1 MPRCPYCDAEYI
13 LGEIYCKNC
22 NEDLSHLEPSPD
34 SGSAAQPD
42 PLQMSAPLSPPP
54 TQPTAQPGELDLGAP
69 ANVHEVP
76 PSPQVPVPPS
86 VAQQPVSHSPTPSIG
101 QAPAPVPSEVSAP
114 VVGPV
119 CPHCGRTNEKD
130 SKYCDGCGKP
140 LGAQCP
146 SCGGANRP
154 GAKFCQHCGHKLS
167 APITAP
173 PGVSAP
179 LTPSVGSTPLATKS
193 YTLILLSKDGRE
205 LTRFALREGVNQVGV
220 KSVGEGIFPDVDLS
234 SVDNDQVVSRRHA
247 ILRVSRDHVTIADC
261 GSTNGT
267 YVDGTKIGSSEVPL
281 NDQNIIKFAN
291 IFAKII
297 QS

>member
-1 MPRCPYCDAEYI
+1 
-13 LGEIYCKNC
+13 
-22 NEDLSHLEPSPD
+22 
-34 SGSAAQPD
+34 
-42 PLQMSAPLSPPP
+42 
-54 TQPTAQPGELDLGAP
+54 
-69 ANVHEVP
+69 
-76 PSPQVPVPPS
+76 
-86 VAQQPVSHSPTPSIG
+86 
-101 QAPAPVPSEVSAP
+101 
-114 VVGPV
+114 
-119 CPHCGRTNEKD
+119 
-130 SKYCDGCGKP
+130 
-140 LGAQCP
+140 
-146 SCGGANRP
+146 
-154 GAKFCQHCGHKLS
+154 
-167 APITAP
+167 
-173 PGVSAP
+173 VSAP